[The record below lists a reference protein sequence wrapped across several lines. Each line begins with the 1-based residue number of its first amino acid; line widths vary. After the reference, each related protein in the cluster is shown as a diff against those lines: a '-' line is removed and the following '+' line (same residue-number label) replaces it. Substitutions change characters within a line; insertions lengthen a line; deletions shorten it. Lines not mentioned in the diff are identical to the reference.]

1 VKVDELTPDERG
13 KTRFQFGEYQFG
25 YERLIHTSDDHKDA
39 VTAEVTVWHHGDKVN
54 TVYPAKW
61 DYHKGESQVTT
72 EVAITVRGGFF
83 SESPAHWWRVLSAHL
98 LQEAAGED
106 VYVVLTGYDLESG
119 LANLRVY
126 LKPHILWVWVGF
138 LILALGTLICLIP
151 QGLVDLAARP
161 RRTRIG
167 RAADIAVLLVFVTG
181 VIAGLTNQA
190 HAADAPAEH
199 VQAGLGMGNAGVG
212 YAAMNRPGNEVEE
225 RAMRELLC
233 VCGCARESVF
243 DCKCAS
249 AAQLRQ
255 QVKDVLAKVD
265 GRGKPAFDLT
275 TVAGR
280 DVAYEAVLDEF
291 VKVYGGEQVLATP
304 RTKFSWLLPSLGV
317 LGGLGLL
324 VVAGRRWVH
333 RGAAAAAAT
342 TTATAAA
349 VPEDDAYADKLDDEL
364 AGTD

>member
-1 VKVDELTPDERG
+1 
-13 KTRFQFGEYQFG
+13 
-25 YERLIHTSDDHKDA
+25 
-39 VTAEVTVWHHGDKVN
+39 
-54 TVYPAKW
+54 
-61 DYHKGESQVTT
+61 
-72 EVAITVRGGFF
+72 
-83 SESPAHWWRVLSAHL
+83 
-98 LQEAAGED
+98 
-106 VYVVLTGYDLESG
+106 
-119 LANLRVY
+119 
-126 LKPHILWVWVGF
+126 
-138 LILALGTLICLIP
+138 
-151 QGLVDLAARP
+151 
-161 RRTRIG
+161 
-167 RAADIAVLLVFVTG
+167 
-181 VIAGLTNQA
+181 
-190 HAADAPAEH
+190 
-199 VQAGLGMGNAGVG
+199 MGNAGVG

-265 GRGKPAFDLT
+265 GRGKPAFDLAT
-275 TVAGR
+275 PAGR

-291 VKVYGGEQVLATP
+291 VRVYGGEQVLATP

-333 RGAAAAAAT
+333 RGAAAAT
-342 TTATAAA
+342 TTATTAAA

-364 AGTD
+364 AGSD